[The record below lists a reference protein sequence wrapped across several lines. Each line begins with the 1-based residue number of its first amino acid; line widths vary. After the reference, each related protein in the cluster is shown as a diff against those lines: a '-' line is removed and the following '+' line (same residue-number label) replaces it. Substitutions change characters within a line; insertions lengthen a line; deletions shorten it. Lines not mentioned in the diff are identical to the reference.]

1 MEEEPRI
8 AQTANRLLSLLAT
21 SKPSEIVYSKEGII
35 FNKYINM
42 NLIKIYLRIYYYY
55 KKKFSFFFEIIINNS
70 FINII

>member
-35 FNKYINM
+35 FNKYINIGF
-42 NLIKIYLRIYYYY
+42 LISYRLR
-55 KKKFSFFFEIIINNS
+55 
-70 FINII
+70 